1 MGFIGWI
8 VLGLIVGVI
17 VSAVMPGKD
26 GEGWITSLGLGVLGG
41 FLGGC
46 IDDLLFG
53 DGKVGFGNLGSW
65 FLTIVGGLIVA
76 GTYGAVTG
84 RPKTTA

>member
-8 VLGLIVGVI
+8 VLVLIVGVI
-17 VSAVMPGKD
+17 VSAVMPSKD
-26 GEGWITSLGLGVLGG
+26 GGGWFTSLGLGVLGG
-41 FLGGC
+41 IVGGF

-53 DGKVGFGNLGSW
+53 DGKVGVGNLGSW
-65 FLTIVGGLIVA
+65 LLTIVGGLIVA

-84 RPKTTA
+84 RSKTTA

>member
-17 VSAVMPGKD
+17 VSAVMPGK
-26 GEGWITSLGLGVLGG
+26 GGGGWFTSLGLGVLGG
-41 FLGGC
+41 IVGGFT
-46 IDDLLFG
+46 DDLLFD
-53 DGKVGFGNLGSW
+53 DGKMGVGNLGSW
-65 FLTIVGGLIVA
+65 LLTIGGGFIVA

-84 RPKTTA
+84 RSKTTA

>member
-17 VSAVMPGKD
+17 ISAVMPGKD
-26 GEGWITSLGLGVLGG
+26 GGGWFTSLGLGVLAGIV
-41 FLGGC
+41 GGC

-53 DGKVGFGNLGSW
+53 DGKMGFGNLGSW
-65 FLTIVGGLIVA
+65 LTIVGGLIVA

-84 RPKTTA
+84 RSKTTA